1 MSSKLLD
8 FVRPGRKNRATLE
21 AESLTEAAAQVPL
34 PEEAAPQAVPA
45 APMPGGFKS
54 SHDYPTIG
62 DWLDR
67 CARHMER
74 GAVTDTTTHL
84 WPLVFALN
92 GCTRIDDITQLTPT
106 EIRDLARD
114 RDVDVTV
121 GLVNRVLQYATEDV
135 ARVKANGEI

>member
-8 FVRPGRKNRATLE
+8 FVRPGRKSRAILE
-21 AESLTEAAAQVPL
+21 AEGLTEVAAQVPL

-45 APMPGGFKS
+45 APIPGGFRS

-74 GAVTDTTTHL
+74 GRDGHDYASMA
-84 WPLVFALN
+84 LVFALN
-92 GCTRIDDITQLTPT
+92 GCTRIDDITRLTPA

-114 RDVDVTV
+114 RGVDVTV